1 MLADVWLTC
10 CIGAACL
17 LSLVVH
23 VSDLLLRG
31 EWGGGRNGFSLAL
44 NPIQSL
50 CIWARAIEKYRS
62 SHIQMN
68 VCSN

>member
-1 MLADVWLTC
+1 MLADVSLTC

-23 VSDLLLRG
+23 VSGVLLRG
-31 EWGGGRNGFSLAL
+31 EWGGGRNRSSLAL

-50 CIWARAIEKYRS
+50 CIWARVIEKYRS

-68 VCSN
+68 ACSN